1 MTRRDGAEEW
11 KAGTEGNV
19 REVGGKVS
27 VVLKGDCRSAELCLP
42 RLGGRVSKEGFG
54 GGGALGGQIDRGNQW
69 TSSGVKTIERRLA
82 GPADAVL

>member
-42 RLGGRVSKEGFG
+42 HLEGGSKEGFG
-54 GGGALGGQIDRGNQW
+54 CGGALGGQIDRGNQW